1 MAAARK
7 KDFKQGVDYFLSN
20 GAEEDGEKVN
30 GLVDAE
36 ISVEQKE
43 QSNSGVKENTHT
55 HTYTYND
62 ADADNVT
69 RPLPAKPKGERKSRR
84 LNLLVRPSMYD
95 SLSMI
100 AARAESSVNDLIN
113 NILEDFVANAKKE
126 M

>member
-30 GLVDAE
+30 GSVDAK

-43 QSNSGVKENTHT
+43 QSNSGVKENIH
-55 HTYTYND
+55 TYND

-100 AARAESSVNDLIN
+100 AARAERSVNDLIN